1 MESVKKII
9 EFYRDNLISLYLYG
23 SYAVG
28 DQVEGIS
35 NYDLFLVLKSYDFSF
50 DLSLKNPPFIFT
62 EEELNNSLD
71 TFPIEILD
79 IKERGKLLYGE
90 DILKNVEIE
99 EKHLRNQ
106 IERELKQKLINFR
119 RMLNS
124 ENKNLITFMIILYKS
139 LTSILRAIL
148 HLHNYNKPLK
158 RVFIYYE
165 VSKLFDVN
173 YKMFLDIEEC
183 LNDNLRNLS
192 NLEIYVSD
200 FYKFLEDLAK
210 KYV

>member
-1 MESVKKII
+1 
-9 EFYRDNLISLYLYG
+9 
-23 SYAVG
+23 
-28 DQVEGIS
+28 
-35 NYDLFLVLKSYDFSF
+35 
-50 DLSLKNPPFIFT
+50 T

-148 HLHNYNKPLK
+148 HLHNYNKPLN
-158 RVFIYYE
+158 RIFIYYE

-192 NLEIYVSD
+192 KLEIYVSD